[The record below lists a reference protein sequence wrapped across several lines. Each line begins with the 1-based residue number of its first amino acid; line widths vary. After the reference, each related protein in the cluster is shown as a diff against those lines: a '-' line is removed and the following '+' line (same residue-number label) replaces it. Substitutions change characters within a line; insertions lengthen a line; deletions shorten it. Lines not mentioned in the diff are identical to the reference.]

1 MIAHMTL
8 DHGFGKACRGLAL
21 GVLLIGAGACGDAEI
36 GEECDDVG
44 STDECED
51 GAICT
56 NEETGSVCRALCT
69 DDTQCPETQACNGIS
84 GTNVKS
90 CQPKKL

>member
-1 MIAHMTL
+1 M
-8 DHGFGKACRGLAL
+8 FRGLSPIVAL
-21 GVLLIGAGACGDAEI
+21 VGAIACGDAEI

-56 NEETGSVCRALCT
+56 NEGGGAVCRKLCL
-69 DDTQCPETQACNGIS
+69 DNAECGESMECNGIS
-84 GTNVKS
+84 GSNRKS
-90 CQPKKL
+90 CQPKTV